1 MNTETLQADWEHLYD
16 RFRRQIELE
25 ERFPNSEP
33 IREAIQATLD
43 LMMKIEADM
52 AALGG
57 EININGL
64 PVWSRR

>member
-1 MNTETLQADWEHLYD
+1 MNTETLQSNWEHLYD

-25 ERFPNSEP
+25 KRFPNSEP
-33 IREAIQATLD
+33 IREAIQATLN

-57 EININGL
+57 EINIDGL
-64 PVWSRR
+64 PAWSWG